1 MNRNIFYKAGE
12 VIDTETSDGYRKCTG
27 GKSSRNIE
35 LSDSLFISDYQPS
48 TNTQDINDRLM
59 DAMSKRYNTHS
70 DYYPLKG
77 GFNGYTE
84 TETEVRTTTQHTT
97 DNNTKTELSETTSES
112 VVVPTFSEY
121 STTSHQSR
129 GYGFSQTSERKSLDS
144 LESLESLES
153 SESPNLDTFS
163 IPEPAMYKYNI
174 TESPTSQTSSIKTT
188 STYRLRR

>member
-1 MNRNIFYKAGE
+1 MSRNIFYKAGE
-12 VIDTETSDGYRKCTG
+12 VIDSETPDNYRKRTG
-27 GKSSRNIE
+27 GKNSRNIE
-35 LSDSLFISDYQPS
+35 VSDSLFISDYQPS

-59 DAMSKRYNTHS
+59 DVMSKRYNTHS

-84 TETEVRTTTQHTT
+84 TVTETTQHTT

-121 STTSHQSR
+121 STTSQQSR
-129 GYGFSQTSERKSLDS
+129 GYGFSQTSERKSL
-144 LESLESLES
+144 ES
-153 SESPNLDTFS
+153 SETPESPNIDTFS
-163 IPEPAMYKYNI
+163 IPEPVMYKYNI
-174 TESPTSQTSSIKTT
+174 TESPMSQTSSIKTT